1 MESFELVKSD
11 YDAIYE
17 KIYEMEVNDLE
28 PQISCPHTIDNVK
41 TVSDVEG
48 IKINQAFLG
57 SCTNGRY
64 EDLEVAAKIL
74 EGEEIHRDVRLIVT
88 PASKRI
94 WLEASKSGIFEIL
107 INAGA
112 IITNP
117 SCSACFGGQGGILAP
132 GETCISSSNRNF
144 QGRMG
149 SINSKVYLGSPAT
162 VAASALKGEITDPR
176 DF

>member
-1 MESFELVKSD
+1 VKPD
-11 YDAIYE
+11 KDAKYE
-17 KIYEMEVNDLE
+17 KIYEMDVDELE

-41 TVSDVEG
+41 PVTEVEG
-48 IKINQAFLG
+48 IRINQAFLG

-64 EDLEVAAKIL
+64 EDLEVAASIL
-74 EGEEIHRDVRLIVT
+74 EGKEIHKNVRMIIT

-94 WLEASKSGIFEIL
+94 WLKAAKSGIFEDFL
-107 INAGA
+107 NAGA

-117 SCSACFGGQGGILAP
+117 SCGACFGGHGGLLAP
-132 GETCISSSNRNF
+132 GEICISSSNRNF

-162 VAASALKGEITDPR
+162 VAASALKGVITDPR
-176 DF
+176 EF